1 MRSKVALTSIVTA
14 VAISSAVCAQPQS
27 ALANDSL
34 TVAEAGQAT
43 QESTGTVRE
52 LTDDQ
57 EVDDSLA
64 APTNSLD
71 NSGLAGNQAESANST
86 SAGSNQKAPSTSEQ
100 PAVPAKNGWEATA
113 SGWVFWVDG
122 EQAHGIVS
130 VEGKS
135 YFLDA
140 KTGIMATGWKW
151 DEAESCW
158 YYAEPSGALAT
169 GWRNIKGSWY
179 WLDPETFKMAT
190 GVIEVGGTRYAM
202 TPSGAM
208 ATGWALV
215 DGTWYYAAPSGALAS
230 GWVYVGGA
238 WYWLD
243 PASHAMVTGAQQ
255 IDGAQYSFASNGV
268 WLG

>member
-1 MRSKVALTSIVTA
+1 MRSKLALTSIVAA
-14 VAISSAVCAQPQS
+14 VAISSAVSAQPRS
-27 ALANDSL
+27 ALANDSSAVAGASQ
-34 TVAEAGQAT
+34 TV
-43 QESTGTVRE
+43 QESTGANQGPTSS
-52 LTDDQ
+52 Q
-57 EVDDSLA
+57 EVDATLA
-64 APTNSLD
+64 TPTNSQD
-71 NSGLAGNQAESANST
+71 DSEPAVNQTESAN
-86 SAGSNQKAPSTSEQ
+86 NAPAEPDQNTPGTSEQ
-100 PAVPAKNGWEATA
+100 PAAPAKNGWESTA

-169 GWRNIKGSWY
+169 GWHNIKGSWY
-179 WLDPETFKMAT
+179 WLDPDTFKMAT

-230 GWVYVGGA
+230 GWQAIGGS

-243 PASHAMVTGAQQ
+243 PETCMMATG
-255 IDGAQYSFASNGV
+255 
-268 WLG
+268 